1 MKIEYRQA
9 LFEVYKI
16 LENTDEE
23 IKNKIPEKFIK
34 FVKENMDT
42 NYKFELEKGKEL
54 VRQNL
59 KSETKQIIALIYKYY
74 ICGEEE
80 RKKIVEKEKID
91 IRKNFYIDF
100 NKNKKSKI
108 KNIKNRDEIEN
119 FETSLVEI
127 KKEKWYKKLI
137 NKILEFFQ
145 IK

>member
-34 FVKENMDT
+34 FVKENMDK

-108 KNIKNRDEIEN
+108 KNIQNRDEIEN
-119 FETSLVEI
+119 FETSLLEI

>member
-108 KNIKNRDEIEN
+108 KNIQNRDEIEN

-127 KKEKWYKKLI
+127 KKEKWHKKLI